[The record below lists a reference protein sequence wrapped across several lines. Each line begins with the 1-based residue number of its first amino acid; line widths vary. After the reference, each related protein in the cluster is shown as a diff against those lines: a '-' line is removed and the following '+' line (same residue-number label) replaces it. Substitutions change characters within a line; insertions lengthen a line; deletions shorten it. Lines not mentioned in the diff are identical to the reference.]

1 MVEEKNAEVIYGTGL
16 AKTDSPMLPA
26 RLKVVFKNL
35 IENGIKYNKSEKP
48 KVVISYAEQAGK
60 HIFLFTDN
68 GIGIAPE
75 YRESIFDM
83 FKRLHTR
90 EEYAGTGI
98 GLAICKKTVETLG
111 GRLYLN
117 RSDDTGTE
125 FCLEIS

>member
-1 MVEEKNAEVIYGTGL
+1 M
-16 AKTDSPMLPA
+16 
-26 RLKVVFKNL
+26 
-35 IENGIKYNKSEKP
+35 
-48 KVVISYAEQAGK
+48 VISYAEQAGK

-90 EEYAGTGI
+90 EEYAGTGV